1 MFSGVDVSGALPRR
15 FVIDVEETLRALL
28 SSEGKNNFPPIPYLH
43 SKTADSDAFWCVD
56 TDDNK
61 QITIEDAG
69 PKTLRLGTARSNGIL
84 KFGISGT
91 YMLSNLLQELTL
103 AKDYGRER
111 IILDEARLN
120 ENPVARLTRL
130 IRKSFWDRLTRRID
144 AHGLELIAADPK
156 NRTRNQQPRIYIPH
170 GEQEMYD
177 YYVQTAEERPHL
189 NLIVEWLP
197 ERITPEWVKSVND
210 KPGLLALAMERVLDH
225 NGKTTLRGYP
235 FVVPG
240 GRFNEMY
247 GWDSYFET
255 LGLLVDGK
263 VDLARGM
270 VENFIFE
277 IKVPPNPP
285 LFHSPS

>member
-1 MFSGVDVSGALPRR
+1 
-15 FVIDVEETLRALL
+15 VIDVNDTLAALL
-28 SSEGKNNFPPIPYLH
+28 SSEGTTSTQCTRL
-43 SKTADSDAFWCVD
+43 TTD

-61 QITIEDAG
+61 QITIEDVG
-69 PKTLRLGTARSNGIL
+69 PKILRLGTARSNGIR

-130 IRKSFWDRLTRRID
+130 IKRSFWDRLTRRID
-144 AHGLELIAADPK
+144 AAGLEIIAADPK
-156 NRTRNQQPRIYIPH
+156 NRTKNQQPRIYIPH
-170 GEQEMYD
+170 GEHEMYE
-177 YYVQTAEERPHL
+177 YYVRTAQERPHL
-189 NLIVEWLP
+189 DLMVEWLP
-197 ERITPEWVKSVND
+197 KKITPEWVKSVND
-210 KPGLLALAMERVLDH
+210 KPGLLALAMERVQDG
-225 NGKTTLRGYP
+225 NGRPTLRGYP

-277 IKVPPNPP
+277 IKVTNS
-285 LFHSPS
+285 LIKINV

>member
-1 MFSGVDVSGALPRR
+1 
-15 FVIDVEETLRALL
+15 L
-28 SSEGKNNFPPIPYLH
+28 SSFDFGHSFLVSCFREANLFPL
-43 SKTADSDAFWCVD
+43 D

-69 PKTLRLGTARSNGIL
+69 PKILRLGTARSNGIR

-144 AHGLELIAADPK
+144 AAGLELIAADPK
-156 NRTRNQQPRIYIPH
+156 NRTKNQQPRIYIPF
-170 GEQEMYD
+170 GEQEQYD
-177 YYVQTAEERPHL
+177 YYVKTAQERPHL
-189 NLIVEWLP
+189 KLQVEWLP
-197 ERITPEWVKSVND
+197 EKITPEWVKSVNH
-210 KPGLLALAMERVLDH
+210 KPGLLALAMERIKLPDGGV
-225 NGKTTLRGYP
+225 TLKGYP

-263 VDLARGM
+263 IDLARGM
-270 VENFIFE
+270 VENFIYE
-277 IKVPPNPP
+277 IKV
-285 LFHSPS
+285 LFPSL

>member
-1 MFSGVDVSGALPRR
+1 MSTKLYAHSYLPKV
-15 FVIDVEETLRALL
+15 FPLSRAQKLT
-28 SSEGKNNFPPIPYLH
+28 FR
-43 SKTADSDAFWCVD
+43 VD

-156 NRTRNQQPRIYIPH
+156 NRTRNQHPRIYIPH

-177 YYVQTAEERPHL
+177 YYVRTAVERPHL
-189 NLIVEWLP
+189 NLLVEWLP
-197 ERITPEWVKSVND
+197 EKITPQWVKSVND
-210 KPGLLALAMERVLDH
+210 KPGLLALAMEKVQDH
-225 NGKTTLRGYP
+225 NGKPTLRGYP

-263 VDLARGM
+263 VELARGM

-277 IKVPPNPP
+277 IKVLLPPKKPMY
-285 LFHSPS
+285 L

>member
-1 MFSGVDVSGALPRR
+1 
-15 FVIDVEETLRALL
+15 
-28 SSEGKNNFPPIPYLH
+28 
-43 SKTADSDAFWCVD
+43 
-56 TDDNK
+56 
-61 QITIEDAG
+61 
-69 PKTLRLGTARSNGIL
+69 
-84 KFGISGT
+84 
-91 YMLSNLLQELTL
+91 MLSNLLQELTL

-144 AHGLELIAADPK
+144 AAGLEIIAADPK
-156 NRTRNQQPRIYIPH
+156 NRTKNQQPRIYIPY
-170 GEQEMYD
+170 GEQEQYD
-177 YYVQTAEERPHL
+177 YYVQTAKERPHL

-197 ERITPEWVKSVND
+197 KDITPEWVKSVND
-210 KPGLLALAMERVLDH
+210 KPGLLALAMETVRD
-225 NGKTTLRGYP
+225 GTGRTALRGYP

-263 VDLARGM
+263 IELARGM
-270 VENFIFE
+270 VENFIYE
-277 IKVPPNPP
+277 IKV
-285 LFHSPS
+285 LFILYHLTDLLALRKDPQCQSIILFMPHSTSFLDRHGSPSLRENQTRTRCPRLYSTSYHRRNQRIPHRLDSPRRSSSRPNHRPHPLSS

>member
-1 MFSGVDVSGALPRR
+1 MFVGVDVTGALPRK
-15 FVIDVEETLRALL
+15 FVIDVNETLSALL
-28 SSEGKNNFPPIPYLH
+28 SAEGDFKKLQVLKILT
-43 SKTADSDAFWCVD
+43 SGLD

-69 PKTLRLGTARSNGIL
+69 PKILRLGTARSNGIL

-144 AHGLELIAADPK
+144 AQGLELIAADPK
-156 NRTRNQQPRIYIPH
+156 NRSRNQQPRIYIPY
-170 GEQEMYD
+170 GQQEMYE
-177 YYVQTAEERPHL
+177 YYVKTSNERPHL

-197 ERITPEWVKSVND
+197 EKINAEWVKSVND
-210 KPGLLALAMERVLDH
+210 KPGLLALAMERVQDH
-225 NGKTTLRGYP
+225 NGQTTLRGYP

-263 VDLARGM
+263 IDLARGM

-277 IKVPPNPP
+277 IKV
-285 LFHSPS
+285 LSQK